1 MGQGIAPWRAVA
13 AFALAAAF
21 FCYGFVHRVAPSVM
35 VAELMRDLGV
45 GAAVLGNLAALYFW
59 AYAGLQIPV
68 GVLLD
73 RLGPRRL
80 VSGALA
86 TIALGSVVFAY
97 GGSLIGLSIG
107 RLLIG
112 VGAAFS
118 WVGCLT
124 VATQMFEPRR
134 FPLLTGIAQTVGV
147 AGAVLGQ
154 VPLALAIGT
163 VGWQHA
169 NAALGVVGLLLALA
183 FWLIVRDRAHAVES
197 GQGLLVGLRQ
207 VARNPQTWVCA
218 LFSMSLTAPIQAFA
232 GLWGVPY
239 LQVAYGIDKAAA
251 SQVTT
256 FMFYGWMAGA
266 VSAGFVINWIGRRRP
281 VAALGSFFAT
291 ATLAAALFW
300 PGRLP
305 IFGVETLMALH
316 GLSAGVM
323 LTGFIVARE
332 QNPASAS
339 GAAYGLVNTCVVGIG
354 GVMQLVIGMLLD
366 LRWAGTVSA
375 GIRVYDVPA
384 YLFAFVTLTALGAAG
399 FLAALRLKEPRGP

>member
-1 MGQGIAPWRAVA
+1 MGQGVPPWRAVA

-80 VSGALA
+80 ISAALA
-86 TIALGSVVFAY
+86 TIGLGSIVFAY
-97 GGSLIGLSIG
+97 GGSLIGLSAG

-134 FPLLTGIAQTVGV
+134 FPLLTGIGQMVGV

-154 VPLALAIGT
+154 MPLALAIGAI
-163 VGWQHA
+163 GWQDT
-169 NAALGVVGLLLALA
+169 NAALGVIGFLLAIA
-183 FWLIVRDRAHAVES
+183 FWLVVRDRALTGES
-197 GQGLLVGLRQ
+197 GQGLLAGLRQ
-207 VARNPQTWVCA
+207 VARNPQTWICA

-239 LQVAYGIDKAAA
+239 LQVAYGLEKAAA

-256 FMFYGWMAGA
+256 YMFYGWMVGA
-266 VSAGFVINWIGRRRP
+266 VCAGFVINWIGRRRP
-281 VAALGSFFAT
+281 VAACGSFFAT

-300 PGRLP
+300 PGGVP
-305 IFGVETLMALH
+305 IGVVEALMAVH

-354 GVMQLVIGMLLD
+354 GVMQLVIGTLLD
-366 LRWAGTVSA
+366 LRWTGGLAG
-375 GIRVYDVPA
+375 GIRVYDTST
-384 YLFAFVTLTALGAAG
+384 YLFAFTTLTFLGVAG
-399 FLAALRLKEPRGP
+399 FLAALRLKEPR

>member
-1 MGQGIAPWRAVA
+1 MGQGVQPWRAVV

-35 VAELMRDLGV
+35 VTELMRDLGV
-45 GAAVLGNLAALYFW
+45 GAAALGNLAALYFW

-73 RLGPRRL
+73 RFGPRRL

-86 TIALGSVVFAY
+86 VIGIGSIVFAY
-97 GGSLIGLSIG
+97 GGSLFGLSIG

-112 VGAAFS
+112 IGAAFS

-124 VATQMFEPRR
+124 VATQMFELRR

-154 VPLALAIGT
+154 VPLALAIGA
-163 VGWQHA
+163 VGWQQT
-169 NAALGVVGLLLALA
+169 NAALGLIGLALA
-183 FWLIVRDRAHAVES
+183 IGFWLLVRDRARPPEASHS
-197 GQGLLVGLRQ
+197 LLAGLRQ
-207 VARNPQTWVCA
+207 VARNGQTWICA

-239 LQVAYGIDKAAA
+239 LQVAYGIDKASAG
-251 SQVTT
+251 QVTT

-266 VSAGFVINWIGRRRP
+266 ISVGFVINRIGRRRP
-281 VAALGSFFAT
+281 VAMTGAFFAT
-291 ATLAAALFW
+291 MTLAAVLFW
-300 PGRLP
+300 PDRLP
-305 IFGVETLMALH
+305 LYAVEALLALH

-354 GVMQLVIGMLLD
+354 GVMQLVIGALLD
-366 LRWAGTVSA
+366 LRWAGTMSA
-375 GIRVYDVPA
+375 GIRTYEPDT
-384 YLFAFVTLTALGAAG
+384 YLFAFASLTILGIAG
-399 FLAALRLKEPRGP
+399 FLAATRLKEPRGP

>member
-1 MGQGIAPWRAVA
+1 MGQGVQPWRAVA

-80 VSGALA
+80 ISGALA
-86 TIALGSVVFAY
+86 IIGFGSVVFAY
-97 GGSLIGLSIG
+97 GGSLLGLSVG

-154 VPLALAIGT
+154 VPLALAIGAI
-163 VGWQHA
+163 GWQQT
-169 NAALGVVGLLLALA
+169 NTALGLVGLALA
-183 FWLIVRDRAHAVES
+183 AGFWLLVRDRARPPEASH
-197 GQGLLVGLRQ
+197 GLLAGLKL
-207 VARNPQTWVCA
+207 VARNPQTWTCA

-256 FMFYGWMAGA
+256 FMFYGWMGGA
-266 VSAGFVINWIGRRRP
+266 ISVGFVINWIGRRRP
-281 VAALGSFFAT
+281 VAATGSFFAT
-291 ATLAAALFW
+291 ATLAAVLFW
-300 PGRLP
+300 PHQLP
-305 IFGVETLMALH
+305 LGAVEALLALH

-354 GVMQLVIGMLLD
+354 GVTQLAIGTLLD
-366 LRWAGTVSA
+366 LRWQGTMSA
-375 GIRVYDVPA
+375 GIRTYDTAA
-384 YLFAFVTLTALGAAG
+384 YLFAFTTLTILGVAG
-399 FLAALRLKEPRGP
+399 FLAATRLKEPRGA